1 MKETNVRAMLLD
13 AGIPSFLAD
22 IAIPFMWFIPGA
34 VDPDSPSIIEINKGM
49 QHSLRKLGYRD
60 VQVSGVLDRATAR
73 ALDQISPPA
82 GSWMQKSFVQIYG
95 DIERAKKNP
104 EQAARRVLALSG
116 FGEFF
121 EYRGEPPG
129 PIPSWRAGTP
139 PGPLDLGS
147 VMDAGIELSFGPG
160 IRDKSVMVPIPR
172 RSGITYATF
181 LRLQRA
187 INRLLAAKGE
197 FTGKAPG
204 GRIGEDGAIGS
215 GTHKAF
221 RKVQDAHFQQSFP
234 GDTNSAGM
242 AAHAST
248 LAAILEAKANE
259 LGVAAQANKGSAATP
274 ASTEQ
279 AAAPLSQDQA
289 LALAAQGPIQMSGV
303 SKYLLFFA
311 AAGGVAWYAASKRK
325 KKR

>member
-1 MKETNVRAMLLD
+1 MKETNVREMLIS
-13 AGIPSFLAD
+13 AGVPSFLAD

-49 QHSLRKLGYRD
+49 QRSLRKLGYRD
-60 VQVSGVLDRATAR
+60 VRVSGVLDRETAR

-104 EQAARRVLALSG
+104 EQAARRTLALAG

-147 VMDAGIELSFGPG
+147 VTDAGVELSFGPG

-172 RSGITYATF
+172 NSGITYTTF

-187 INRLLAAKGE
+187 INRLLAAKSE
-197 FTGKAPG
+197 FTGTAPG
-204 GRIGEDGAIGS
+204 GRIGEDGVIGS

-221 RKVQDAHFQQSFP
+221 RKVQDAHFRESFP

-248 LAAILEAKANE
+248 LAAILEAKANA
-259 LGVAAQANKGSAATP
+259 LGISAQANKGSTATS

-279 AAAPLSQDQA
+279 ASTQLSQDQA
-289 LALAAQGPIQMSGV
+289 LALAARAPSEMGGI

-311 AAGGVAWYAASKRK
+311 AAGGIAWYAASKK

>member
-1 MKETNVRAMLLD
+1 MKENNVRNMLLN
-13 AGIPSFLAD
+13 AGIPSVLAD

-34 VDPDSPSIIEINKGM
+34 VDPDSPSIIEINRGM
-49 QHSLRKLGYRD
+49 QRSLKKLGYRD
-60 VQVSGVLDRATAR
+60 VQVNGVLDRATAQ

-95 DIERAKKNP
+95 DIERAKKDP
-104 EQAARRVLALSG
+104 EQAARRTLALAG

-121 EYRGEPPG
+121 EYRGPPPG

-147 VMDAGIELSFGPG
+147 IMDAGVELSFGPG
-160 IRDKSVMVPIPR
+160 IRDKSAMVPIPR
-172 RSGITYATF
+172 RSGITYTTF
-181 LRLQRA
+181 VRLQRV
-187 INRLLAAKGE
+187 INRLLSANGE
-197 FTGKAPG
+197 FGPAPG
-204 GRIGEDGAIGS
+204 GRIGEDGVIGS

-234 GDTNSAGM
+234 GDQNSAGM

-259 LGVAAQANKGSAATP
+259 LGVAAQANKGSTVTQASLDQ
-274 ASTEQ
+274 ASTQ
-279 AAAPLSQDQA
+279 LSQDQA
-289 LALAAQGPIQMSGV
+289 LALAAQGPPAGESM
-303 SKYLLFFA
+303 SKYLLFLA